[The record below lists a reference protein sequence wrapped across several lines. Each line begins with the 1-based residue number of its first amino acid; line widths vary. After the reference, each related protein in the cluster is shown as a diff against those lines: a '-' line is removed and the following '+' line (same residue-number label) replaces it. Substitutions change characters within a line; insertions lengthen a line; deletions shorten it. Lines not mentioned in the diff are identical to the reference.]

1 MAHISYVDPATVTD
15 PELAAIIDRARLFG
29 TPRPESQAIR
39 LHNPPVM
46 KAFNNA
52 WEAFFRQ
59 GVTDH
64 AIKELCR
71 LYIAKSVECQY
82 CGGQRSVL
90 ARQQGATESQVDDI
104 LDFETSQRFDERERT
119 ALAWAMAIA
128 WDPALADD
136 DLWDRLHEYF
146 TEPQLI
152 ELGHF
157 IALTLGQQRFLKT
170 VGVRHGEVLADTDA
184 GLAPEEAARL
194 RASQQTAATPDVPDH
209 TGAEVHP
216 AGVLHRPHRLPT
228 GRAAGRPGEP
238 RTVRDDDFDL
248 LGIGARSRPQAAHRS
263 APARGGPVRWSQGS
277 SSRRR
282 RAERGAGRGF
292 RRPA

>member
-1 MAHISYVDPATVTD
+1 VPGGKLGLRPFSSPREEQAMTHIRYVDPATVTD
-15 PELAAIIDRARLFG
+15 PELVAIMERARVFG

-39 LHNPPVM
+39 LHNPAVM

-52 WEAFFRQ
+52 WETFFRQ

-90 ARQQGATESQVDDI
+90 AREQGATESQVDDI
-104 LDFETSQRFDERERT
+104 LNFETSQKFDDRERT

-128 WDPALADD
+128 WDPELADD
-136 DLWDRLHEYF
+136 ELWGRLHEHF

-184 GLAPEEAARL
+184 GLAPEEADRL
-194 RASQQTAATPDVPDH
+194 RAAQRLVAAP
-209 TGAEVHP
+209 
-216 AGVLHRPHRLPT
+216 
-228 GRAAGRPGEP
+228 
-238 RTVRDDDFDL
+238 
-248 LGIGARSRPQAAHRS
+248 
-263 APARGGPVRWSQGS
+263 
-277 SSRRR
+277 
-282 RAERGAGRGF
+282 
-292 RRPA
+292 